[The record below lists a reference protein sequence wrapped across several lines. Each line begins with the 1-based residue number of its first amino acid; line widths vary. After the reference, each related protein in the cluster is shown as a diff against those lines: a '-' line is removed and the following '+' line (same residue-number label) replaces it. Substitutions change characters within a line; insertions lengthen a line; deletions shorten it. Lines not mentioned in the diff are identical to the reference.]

1 MGTFYCPPNSRKK
14 EKLTTHIITNA
25 HVLLSKYPNSGMY
38 LGEDKN
44 SLNLAPILQGLPRCR
59 QIVTKNTHDNKCL
72 DVLITNLHTLYQVP
86 IIYPPLQPDCP
97 TRAKPSD
104 HLVPVAYPIT
114 GGTGAVTRQ
123 YQVKTVRPLPDSG
136 MREIGEWLARKEWE
150 EMGATEDPNKILEIF
165 EEHINTKIHSIF
177 PEKSFKVSNQDLP
190 FINWKL
196 MKLKRKVQRLY
207 RTKGRKQDYL
217 KLLR

>member
-1 MGTFYCPPNSRKK
+1 M
-14 EKLTTHIITNA
+14 
-25 HVLLSKYPNSGMY
+25 
-38 LGEDKN
+38 
-44 SLNLAPILQGLPRCR
+44 
-59 QIVTKNTHDNKCL
+59 
-72 DVLITNLHTLYQVP
+72 
-86 IIYPPLQPDCP
+86 
-97 TRAKPSD
+97 
-104 HLVPVAYPIT
+104 AYPIT

-136 MREIGEWLARKEWE
+136 MREFGEWLARKEWE
-150 EMGATEDPNKILEIF
+150 EMGATEDPNKLLEIF